1 MEGSQ
6 GSVMGEEGIMD
17 HLTYGTTPVL
27 PNSEVRRRLLPATPA
42 DSEKLAASI
51 ERAVRRETGGGVE
64 DLHVEVGRNS
74 VVLYGRCGTF
84 YTKQKAQHAAME
96 VSVGRQ
102 LTNCIEVS

>member
-1 MEGSQ
+1 
-6 GSVMGEEGIMD
+6 MD

-27 PNSEVRRRLLPATPA
+27 PSSEVRRHLLPATPA
-42 DSEKLAASI
+42 DSEKLAALI

-96 VSVGRQ
+96 VSSGRQ